1 MVATPRPWPKAATAE
16 LMARAVIASAA
27 VYGDDPLLALSR
39 ELRGVTRRCVAPA
52 LRAIA
57 TATGAPKSRTAQALG
72 LTANKNSSFGS
83 SVGVARD
90 AEAAA
95 LQAIRVY
102 MATRPTAPAPVARV
116 RTVVPAFTPSSRSK
130 SGFGQLDRL
139 RVPSAPA
146 QSTRAQVADSDRAL
160 IEAALAAG
168 KVTKIADGRA
178 AGLSALE
185 MHLHAAPPPRPEGG
199 WKGRPRKTFAP
210 KGEAQA

>member
-1 MVATPRPWPKAATAE
+1 MVAVPRPWPKAATAE

-27 VYGDDPLLALSR
+27 VYGDDPRLALSR

-57 TATGAPKSRTAQALG
+57 TATGAPKSRTALALG

-83 SVGVARD
+83 SVGVART

-95 LQAIRVY
+95 LQAIRTY
-102 MATRPTAPAPVARV
+102 MASRPTAPPSPARI
-116 RTVVPAFTPSSRSK
+116 RAVVPAFASHSRGR

-139 RVPSAPA
+139 QASSAPHP
-146 QSTRAQVADSDRAL
+146 TRAQVADSDRAL

-168 KVTKIADGRA
+168 KVTRIPDGHA
-178 AGLSALE
+178 AGLSTLE
-185 MHLHAAPPPRPEGG
+185 MHLFAAPPPRPEGG
-199 WKGRPRKTFAP
+199 WRGSTRNQPARKTGTPA
-210 KGEAQA
+210 